1 MNNGSTTPSGSPAT
15 IHDVD
20 VCQTHLP
27 GCTYPYASN
36 YDSYATED
44 DGSCDWS
51 SYALKTV
58 DPVTG
63 DVQSVDYS
71 FGADNDDSN
80 NEWIGSD
87 FEYANKFYQEGA
99 MGTGHVVTDLIASYE
114 VYINQFKTDSAFLA
128 DTLADVAEWFAAD
141 EAADAQ
147 ELADSLTDNYR
158 RFFVMDSTWEKTYN
172 DTLADVAEWFAAD
185 ELADSLELQIRSR
198 TSTALRCY
206 GFHLETYNDTLADV
220 ADWFAADE
228 AADAESLQ
236 IQLGHASR
244 YDANHAAHLA
254 LEVELQIH

>member
-1 MNNGSTTPSGSPAT
+1 MTLMYVRRTYQAVRTLMRVITTVMQQKMTVLVTGLP
-15 IHDVD
+15 
-20 VCQTHLP
+20 THLKP
-27 GCTYPYASN
+27 I
-36 YDSYATED
+36 
-44 DGSCDWS
+44 
-51 SYALKTV
+51 

-63 DVQSVDYS
+63 DVMSVDYN

-185 ELADSLELQIRSR
+185 ELADSLEL
-198 TSTALRCY
+198 A
-206 GFHLETYNDTLADV
+206 DTITDMQARYDVMLAHMEDSVSFTLDSAAV
-220 ADWFAADE
+220 AFAAE
-228 AADAESLQ
+228 IAIIETCMPVTMRIML
-236 IQLGHASR
+236 LT
-244 YDANHAAHLA
+244 L
-254 LEVELQIH
+254 L